1 MVHAGRNL
9 CSGGAEILWPCC
21 QQNYFQG
28 VRRLRST
35 NDAHVR
41 RSIVLI
47 MRGHVLEHIREA
59 PADVVELDFADVF
72 FQMSHALGIEGE
84 RDSLIGQWETVF
96 LYDDESLMEGDYLAS
111 GLRGEITYPVD
122 ADIPV
127 APFLQVA
134 QLVLEVYARF
144 VLSEVRVIFPSRRG
158 IINCQTDLFRR
169 LRDQDRKVREPFP
182 EPSKGEARD
191 FSLLIRTIDSDQVK
205 EPKEELV
212 LFDKPMPRSEWSLRA
227 IGSLCSSMI
236 DDYLPYIY
244 GGKNV
249 EFLFRKENQ

>member
-1 MVHAGRNL
+1 MVHARRNL
-9 CSGGAEILWPCC
+9 CSGGAEILWPCF

-227 IGSLCSSMI
+227 IGSLCSKMI

>member
-1 MVHAGRNL
+1 ML
-9 CSGGAEILWPCC
+9 E
-21 QQNYFQG
+21 
-28 VRRLRST
+28 RLPE
-35 NDAHVR
+35 R
-41 RSIVLI
+41 RSLELVAY
-47 MRGHVLEHIREA
+47 GHVLEHIREA

-134 QLVLEVYARF
+134 QLVLDEFASYRLSAARVTF
-144 VLSEVRVIFPSRRG
+144 FPIQYGPVVRYRPQHAEEMLREVREAH
-158 IINCQTDLFRR
+158 
-169 LRDQDRKVREPFP
+169 EPFP

-227 IGSLCSSMI
+227 IGNLCSSMI

>member
-1 MVHAGRNL
+1 MVHARRNL

-96 LYDDESLMEGDYLAS
+96 LYDDDSLMEGDYLAD

-169 LRDQDRKVREPFP
+169 LRDQDRKVREPLP